1 MSQATPIEHRR
12 PNVVALIECELPADA
27 SLPLAEA
34 RWRLRRLVTALR
46 LWRAVKSFG
55 RTATAALGDL
65 TRAAAAT
72 EAHATEVTG
81 RTERLTCATERLQRS
96 LDRLAVLRSATADVR
111 RVISGARGAV
121 PRK

>member
-1 MSQATPIEHRR
+1 VR
-12 PNVVALIECELPADA
+12 ALG
-27 SLPLAEA
+27 
-34 RWRLRRLVTALR
+34 

-72 EAHATEVTG
+72 EAHATAVTE
-81 RTERLTCATERLQRS
+81 RTERLTRATERLQRS

-111 RVISGARGAV
+111 RGIRGIRGAV